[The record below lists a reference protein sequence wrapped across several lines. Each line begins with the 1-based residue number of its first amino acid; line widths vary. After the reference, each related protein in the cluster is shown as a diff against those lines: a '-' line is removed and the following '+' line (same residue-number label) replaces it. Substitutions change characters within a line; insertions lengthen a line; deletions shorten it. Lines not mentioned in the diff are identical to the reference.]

1 MQEILIANIRTD
13 GGVQSRVA
21 IDAKYVDELAE
32 QIKAG
37 IKLPPVDVYKD
48 STGTWM
54 ADGFHRL
61 RAHEAAGR
69 PNIRAE
75 IHKGGKAEAAWH
87 SCGANTAHGLR
98 RTNAD
103 KQRSVEMALKLHPE
117 NSDRMIAEHVGITEP
132 TVKAA
137 RIRCKIF
144 TPERVGKDGKTYT
157 VPTPRQKTTVPP
169 PTQQAD
175 APEVAPVPPPPAP
188 KPEPPAAPVDA
199 VGREI
204 PDYLRDE
211 WNANTATLKQC
222 EQELQ
227 RIERLIENDVM
238 AARAVFHEKSHQA
251 ATAALRTLL
260 GEIRRCIPY
269 AICPYCR
276 AAEPMQAGC
285 KACGSVGYVGKHRWD
300 TAMPEAMKA

>member
-204 PDYLRDE
+204 PDYLLPTWRKAE
-211 WNANTATLKQC
+211 S
-222 EQELQ
+222 E
-227 RIERLIENDVM
+227 
-238 AARAVFHEKSHQA
+238 
-251 ATAALRTLL
+251 L
-260 GEIRRCIPY
+260 GEVLADLRRIRRLLDGNPQMIEGWQGAVAGVETAISGVKAAIPY
-269 AICPYCR
+269 AICPYSR

-300 TAMPEAMKA
+300 TAVPEAMKA

>member
-48 STGTWM
+48 ATGTWM

-87 SCGANTAHGLR
+87 SCGANKAHGLR

-103 KQRSVEMALKLHPE
+103 KQRSVEMALRLKPE
-117 NSDRMIAEHVGITEP
+117 MTERAIAEHCGVASP
-132 TVKAA
+132 MVKATINRCNIITPDR
-137 RIRCKIF
+137 RIGR
-144 TPERVGKDGKTYT
+144 DGKSYPS
-157 VPTPRQKTTVPP
+157 VPPPSQKTTVPP

-188 KPEPPAAPVDA
+188 KPTPASAPVDA

-204 PDYLRDE
+204 PDYLLPTWRKAE
-211 WNANTATLKQC
+211 S
-222 EQELQ
+222 E
-227 RIERLIENDVM
+227 
-238 AARAVFHEKSHQA
+238 
-251 ATAALRTLL
+251 L
-260 GEIRRCIPY
+260 GEVLADLRRIRRLLDGNPQMIEGWQGAVAGVETAISGVKAAIPY

-300 TAMPEAMKA
+300 TAVPEAMKA